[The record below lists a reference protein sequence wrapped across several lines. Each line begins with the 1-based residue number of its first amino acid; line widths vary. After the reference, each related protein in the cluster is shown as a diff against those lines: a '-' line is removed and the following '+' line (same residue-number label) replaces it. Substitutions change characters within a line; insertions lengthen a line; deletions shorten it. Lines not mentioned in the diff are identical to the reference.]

1 MSISGAMTNT
11 TTHTIEA
18 ATADAESPPFMT
30 QAIRIH
36 ALRESWLLAAVEA
49 VRPLFLAKSYPI
61 PPCQVSVGFAST
73 GNRLGHIGQCWS
85 TRSSAEPVN
94 QIFIS
99 PTLSDAY
106 DVLDT
111 LVHGLIHAVDD
122 CQHKHGKEF
131 KKIALRLGLKG
142 PMRSAGAGPEL
153 KVKLLAL
160 LPQLGAYPH
169 TSLAVSM
176 KKAVHRSRP
185 RAQCKTCGFQVPM
198 LKKFLAFGPPICPK
212 DKVEMVALGD
222 WDGG

>member
-1 MSISGAMTNT
+1 MTM
-11 TTHTIEA
+11 A
-18 ATADAESPPFMT
+18 APGPTPNLSPTALAVAPYT
-30 QAIRIH
+30 
-36 ALRESWLLAAVEA
+36 LREAWLQAAVEA
-49 VRPLFLAKSYPI
+49 LRPLFLAKQHTI
-61 PPCQVSVGFAST
+61 PACQVSVGFAST

-85 TRSSAEPVN
+85 TRSSAVPVN
-94 QIFIS
+94 QIFIA

-106 DVLDT
+106 EVLDT
-111 LVHGLIHAVDD
+111 LVHELIHAVDD

-131 KKIALRLGLKG
+131 KKIALRLGLIG

-169 TSLAVSM
+169 TSLTVSVR
-176 KKAVHRSRP
+176 KVVHRSRP

-212 DKVEMVALGD
+212 DKVEMVAMGD
-222 WDGG
+222 WGTD

>member
-1 MSISGAMTNT
+1 
-11 TTHTIEA
+11 
-18 ATADAESPPFMT
+18 MT
-30 QAIRIH
+30 QPTRIH

-49 VRPLFLAKSYPI
+49 VRPLFLAKSYQI

-85 TRSSAEPVN
+85 TRSSAVPVN

-106 DVLDT
+106 EVLDT
-111 LVHGLIHAVDD
+111 LVHELIHAVDD

-212 DKVEMVALGD
+212 DKVEMKALGD
-222 WDGG
+222 WETN

>member
-1 MSISGAMTNT
+1 MTMVAPGPT
-11 TTHTIEA
+11 PILSPTALAVAPHT
-18 ATADAESPPFMT
+18 
-30 QAIRIH
+30 
-36 ALRESWLLAAVEA
+36 LREAWLQAAVEA
-49 VRPLFLAKSYPI
+49 LRPLFLAKKHTI

-85 TRSSAEPVN
+85 TRSSAVPVN

-106 DVLDT
+106 EVLDT
-111 LVHGLIHAVDD
+111 LVHELIHAVDD

-160 LPQLGAYPH
+160 LPQLGPYPH
-169 TSLAVSM
+169 AS
-176 KKAVHRSRP
+176 
-185 RAQCKTCGFQVPM
+185 
-198 LKKFLAFGPPICPK
+198 
-212 DKVEMVALGD
+212 
-222 WDGG
+222 